1 MFIAFS
7 IVNLYFRYPSGRGS
21 SQQLV
26 LGCEPLVKD
35 ASQEYLNDPSFIWE
49 VLRSIGGKASEKVD
63 WHFDTKP
70 VIKNNSI
77 LQLYHFEFST
87 ISLNSHNVAA
97 PVSSNKY
104 EVSGFVKYKRGLK
117 PENDWELVL
126 ADNEEVWWEN
136 ITLRLRHV
144 KTGSFL
150 SVTEHLLPDT
160 WGHGM
165 REVVGS
171 SSNKASYWRV
181 AFSRRPRAGKR
192 LMSQIIH

>member
-1 MFIAFS
+1 M
-7 IVNLYFRYPSGRGS
+7 NG
-21 SQQLV
+21 
-26 LGCEPLVKD
+26 
-35 ASQEYLNDPSFIWE
+35 PSFLWE
-49 VLRSIGGKASEKVD
+49 VVRSIGGKASDKVD

-70 VIKNNSI
+70 VIMNSSI
-77 LQLYHFEFST
+77 LQLSHFKIST
-87 ISLNSHNVAA
+87 NLNSHNVAA

-126 ADNEEVWWEN
+126 ADTEEMWWEN

-144 KTGSFL
+144 KTAKFL
-150 SVTEHLLPDT
+150 SVTEHLLPDN
-160 WGHGM
+160 WGEGM

-192 LMSQIIH
+192 IIVKFKKLMLRFCSGSNGKGSGVGDLSQRDN

>member
-1 MFIAFS
+1 M
-7 IVNLYFRYPSGRGS
+7 
-21 SQQLV
+21 
-26 LGCEPLVKD
+26 GCEPLTGEV
-35 ASQEYLNDPSFIWE
+35 SQEYLNGPSFLWE
-49 VLRSIGGKASEKVD
+49 VLKSIGGKAAEKVD

-70 VIKNNSI
+70 VIENNSI
-77 LQLYHFEFST
+77 LQLSHFKFST
-87 ISLNSHNVAA
+87 NLNSHNVAA

-126 ADNEEVWWEN
+126 ADTEEVWWEN

-144 KTGSFL
+144 KTGKFL

-160 WGHGM
+160 WGQGM

-171 SSNKASYWRV
+171 SSSKDSYWRV
-181 AFSRRPRAGKR
+181 AFSRRPSAGKR
-192 LMSQIIH
+192 IVTRTFGTAGALSLVPCHAQ